1 MDELIKIGIITSSHG
16 IRGEVKVYPTTDD
29 VNRFKKLKECI
40 IATKKE
46 NITVHIESCKFFK
59 NMVILKFKEYS
70 NINDI
75 EVFRQCDLYVTRENA
90 VKCNKDEYFIGDM
103 IDSLVIDEDGQK
115 IGNLVDVLSTGANDV
130 YVIKQENDKEILI
143 PAIKQCIISVDVE
156 NKVITVHLM
165 EGLVD

>member
-40 IATKKE
+40 IATKRE
-46 NITVHIESCKFFK
+46 NITVHIENCKFFK

-90 VKCNKDEYFIGDM
+90 VKCNKDEYFIGDI
-103 IDSLVIDEDGQK
+103 IDSLVIDDKGQK
-115 IGNLVDVLSTGANDV
+115 IGNLTEVLTTGANDV

-143 PAIKQCIISVDVE
+143 PAIKQCIINVDLD
-156 NKVITVHLM
+156 NKVITVQLM
-165 EGLVD
+165 EGMVD